1 MGSTLD
7 TAAVRAAYDAQLRRD
22 LPPSGGA
29 ATAERTDQLTRH
41 LGVGPDGWSGVVW
54 SSLDEA
60 TADQV
65 IADTVA
71 WLRTVEGHAEWKLHH
86 HDTPADLG
94 ARLTAAGLVADGVE
108 SVMVA
113 EAAAVP
119 HFEPPAGV
127 RLVEVADDADIDRA
141 VLVHDLAF
149 GGDHSGLGRRMR
161 VGLAAGL
168 MDVVLAVAGDEPVS
182 AARTDYYPGT
192 EFAGLW
198 GGGTVEA
205 WRGRGIYR
213 ALVSHRARR
222 AEQRGVR
229 YLQVD
234 ALPTSRPILER
245 VGFTAIALTTPYT
258 VPRG

>member
-1 MGSTLD
+1 MGSTWD
-7 TAAVRAAYDAQLRRD
+7 TAAIRAVYDAQLRRD
-22 LPPSGGA
+22 LPPSDGA
-29 ATAERTDQLTRH
+29 AAAERTDRLTRH
-41 LGVGPDGWSGVVW
+41 LGVGPDGWSGVLW

-60 TADQV
+60 TADRV

-71 WLRTVEGHAEWKLHH
+71 WLRTVEGHAEWKLYH

-94 ARLTAAGLVADGVE
+94 ARLAAAGLVAGGVE
-108 SVMVA
+108 AVMIA

-119 HFEPPAGV
+119 DFAPPAGV
-127 RLVEVADDADIDRA
+127 RLVEVSDDADIDR
-141 VLVHDLAF
+141 VVWVHEAAF
-149 GGDHSGLGRRMR
+149 GEDHSWLGRRMR
-161 VGLAAGL
+161 AGLAEGL
-168 MDVVLAVAGDEPVS
+168 MDVVLAMAGDEPVS
-182 AARTDYYPGT
+182 AARTAYYPGT

-213 ALVSHRARR
+213 ALVSHRARK
-222 AEQRGVR
+222 AQQRGVR

-245 VGFTAIALTTPYT
+245 VGFTCVALTTPYT
-258 VPRG
+258 VA